1 MIFSNLKYAHFFW
14 LAPLLIIFYIWAFRN
29 KRKAL
34 RTFAQEH
41 LIPMLTPT
49 VNWRSQKLKAVL
61 SVLAA
66 CLLIFALIGPRWG
79 TEWHEIK
86 REGIDIIVAIDTS
99 RSMLAQDVKPNR
111 LERSKLAVEDLLNL
125 LQGDRIGLVAFA
137 GNSFLQCPLT
147 LDYGAFAIA
156 LNAVDTGIIP
166 RGGTSISRAIET
178 AIAAF
183 EGKAKKYK
191 ALILI
196 TDGEYH
202 EGDPDKAAK
211 KAAELGVKI
220 FCVGVG
226 TRDGELI
233 PMTDKSG
240 NMSFLKDRK
249 GKVVQSQLDETTLQK
264 IALTTGGGYVHA
276 SGAEYGLDII
286 YNEKIATMEKKELG
300 SKLQKRYEERYQIPA
315 IIALGFLC
323 LEAFMGER
331 MSGRRLRGE
340 TKRRRS
346 WSGA

>member
-14 LAPLLIIFYIWAFRN
+14 LAPLLIIFYLWAFRN
-29 KRKAL
+29 RHKAL
-34 RTFAQEH
+34 ETFAQQH
-41 LIPMLTPT
+41 LIPLLTST
-49 VNWRSQKLKAVL
+49 VNWRSQKLKAVM
-61 SVLAA
+61 SVLAV
-66 CLLIFALIGPRWG
+66 CLMIFALIGPRWG
-79 TEWHEIK
+79 AEWHEVK

-111 LERSKLAVEDLLNL
+111 LERSKLAVEELLDL

-147 LDYGAFAIA
+147 LDYGAFSIA
-156 LNAVDTGIIP
+156 LNAIDTEIIP
-166 RGGTSISRAIET
+166 RGGTSISSAIET
-178 AIAAF
+178 AITAF

-191 ALILI
+191 AMILI

-202 EGDPDKAAK
+202 EGDPEEAAK
-211 KAAELGVKI
+211 KAAELGIKI

-226 TRDGELI
+226 TREGELI
-233 PMTDKSG
+233 PVVDENGRTG
-240 NMSFLKDRK
+240 FLKDRR
-249 GKVVQSQLDETTLQK
+249 GRVVQSQLDETSLQK

-315 IIALGFLC
+315 FIALGLLC
-323 LEAFMGER
+323 LEVFLAER
-331 MSGRRLRGE
+331 MSGRRLRG
-340 TKRRRS
+340 KIKAGRS
-346 WSGA
+346 